1 MDVAEFRRRKQRLA
15 VGHEPGFLGHRP
27 SGRSVEPRAA
37 RVGPESL
44 DRGDIRGPRSAAERH
59 LEGLSKSLLG
69 VSRQGHHPLG
79 ERAGEQHDLGAIEEQ
94 QPLRRHVRGVAAAA
108 DE

>member
-1 MDVAEFRRRKQRLA
+1 MDVAEFRRRKQRLT
-15 VGHEPGFLGHRP
+15 VGDETCLLGLRP
-27 SGRSVEPRAA
+27 SGRPVEPRAA

-44 DRGDIRGPRSAAERH
+44 DRGDVRGPGSAAERH
-59 LEGLSKSLLG
+59 LEGPTEALLG

-79 ERAGEQHDLGAIEEQ
+79 ERVGKRHDLGAVEEQ
-94 QPLRRHVRGVAAAA
+94 QPLRWHVRGVAAAA

>member
-15 VGHEPGFLGHRP
+15 VGDETCLLGHRP

-37 RVGPESL
+37 RLGSESL
-44 DRGDIRGPRSAAERH
+44 DRGDIRGPGSAAEGH
-59 LEGLSKSLLG
+59 LEGSTKSLLG

-79 ERAGEQHDLGAIEEQ
+79 ERAGERHDLGAVEEQ
-94 QPLRRHVRGVAAAA
+94 QPLRWHVRGVAAAA

>member
-15 VGHEPGFLGHRP
+15 VGDETCLLGHRP

-37 RVGPESL
+37 HLGPESL
-44 DRGDIRGPRSAAERH
+44 DRGDVRGPGSAAERH
-59 LEGLSKSLLG
+59 LEGPSNSLLG
-69 VSRQGHHPLG
+69 VSSQGHHPLG
-79 ERAGEQHDLGAIEEQ
+79 ERAGKRHDLGAVEEQ
-94 QPLRRHVRGVAAAA
+94 QTLRRHVRGVAAAA